1 MCDPERF
8 WVLGGRAADANLPG
22 SYFKNSTMWCES
34 PLFQQVMITGGAD
47 FLVGR

>member
-8 WVLGGRAADANLPG
+8 WVLGGRAAVANLPG